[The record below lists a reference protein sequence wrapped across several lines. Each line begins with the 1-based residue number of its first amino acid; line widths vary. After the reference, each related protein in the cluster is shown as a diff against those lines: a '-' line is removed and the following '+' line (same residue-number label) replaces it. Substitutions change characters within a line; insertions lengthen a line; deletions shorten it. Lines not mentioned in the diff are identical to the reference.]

1 MLPAQPR
8 RWLFARGTV
17 AMAPKPDRHPA
28 KALHGI
34 AVAGELSRPTGLG
47 EGARLMRA
55 ALDQLGIANWGQDVG
70 DRLPGGQDTRQALEM
85 PPPGAPI
92 VLHEN
97 PPSLPWALLRLPR
110 DLIRGRHVVGY
121 WAWELPIAPPS
132 WRIGRRFVHS
142 VWVPSHF
149 TADALRPMLP
159 ADGRIGLHVVPHP
172 VAVAP
177 PVPSAMDR
185 TAFGLPA
192 DALIV
197 LVSASLASS
206 FTRKNPLAAIAAFR
220 AAFGDRSDRLLVLKL
235 NHADHFPEDLTAVRA
250 AVAGAANIRIETRIL
265 PHADRHALT
274 ACADILLSLHR
285 SEGFGLV
292 LAEAMLLG
300 VPVVATGWSGNMD
313 FMDADSAALVDFT
326 LVGARDPRGVMQ
338 VPGAQWAEPDVASAA
353 AQLRRL
359 ADDADARRALGARG
373 AMMARA
379 RLGSA
384 PLVAAIQAVGL

>member
-1 MLPAQPR
+1 
-8 RWLFARGTV
+8 
-17 AMAPKPDRHPA
+17 
-28 KALHGI
+28 
-34 AVAGELSRPTGLG
+34 
-47 EGARLMRA
+47 MRA
-55 ALDQLGIANWGQDVG
+55 ALDHHGIANWGQDVG
-70 DRLPGGQDTRQALEM
+70 DRLPGGQAERLPLEA
-85 PPPGAPI
+85 PPPGAPL

-121 WAWELPIAPPS
+121 WAWELPVAPPS
-132 WRIGRRFVHS
+132 WRAGRQFVHS
-142 VWVPSHF
+142 VWVPSQF

-159 ADGRIGLHVVPHP
+159 GDGRIKLTVVPHP

-177 PVPSAMDR
+177 PVPSGMDR
-185 TAFGLPA
+185 AGFGLPA
-192 DALIV
+192 DAVVV

-220 AAFGDRSDRLLVLKL
+220 AAFGDRRDRILMLKL
-235 NHADHFPEDLTAVRA
+235 NHVDHFPDDFAAVQA
-250 AVAGAANIRIETRIL
+250 AVAGAANIRVVSRVL
-265 PHADRHALT
+265 PYADRHALT

-313 FMDADSAALVDFT
+313 FMNSGSAALVDFR
-326 LVGARDPRGVMQ
+326 LVSARDPRGVMQ
-338 VPGAQWAEPDVASAA
+338 VTGAVWAEPDIAHAA

-359 ADDADARRALGARG
+359 ADDADVRRALGARG
-373 AMMARA
+373 AAMARA

-384 PLVAAIQAVGL
+384 PLIAAIRALGL

>member
-1 MLPAQPR
+1 MLPARQR
-8 RWLFARGTV
+8 RWLFAQGT
-17 AMAPKPDRHPA
+17 AALAPKPDRHPP
-28 KALHGI
+28 KAAHGI

-70 DRLPGGQDTRQALEM
+70 DRLPGGQDGRHKLEM

-121 WAWELPIAPPS
+121 WAWELPVAPPS
-132 WRIGRRFVHS
+132 WRTGPHFVHS

-159 ADGRIGLHVVPHP
+159 ADGRISLHVVPHP

-185 TAFGLPA
+185 ATFGLPGEVV
-192 DALIV
+192 IV

-220 AAFGDRSDRLLVLKL
+220 AAFGDRADRLLLLKL
-235 NHADHFPEDLTAVRA
+235 NHAEHFPEDIAAVRA
-250 AVAGAANIRIETRIL
+250 AVAGAANIRIETRML

-313 FMDADSAALVDFT
+313 FMDTDSAALVDFA
-326 LVGARDPRGVMQ
+326 LIPARDPRGVMQ
-338 VPGAQWAEPDVASAA
+338 APGARWADPDIAGAA
-353 AQLRRL
+353 RQLRRL
-359 ADDADARRALGARG
+359 ADDVDARRALGRRG
-373 AMMARA
+373 AAMARA

-384 PLVAAIQAVGL
+384 PLVAALKGFGL